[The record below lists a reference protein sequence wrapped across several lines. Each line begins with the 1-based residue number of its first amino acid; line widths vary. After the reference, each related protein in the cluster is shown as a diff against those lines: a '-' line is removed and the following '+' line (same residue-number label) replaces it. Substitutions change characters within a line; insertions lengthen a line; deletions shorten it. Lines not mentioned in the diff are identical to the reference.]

1 MSVFSRGRRPEKT
14 KEYIFMRC
22 AWCKVMYAFLI
33 EEIDLNLPCHVC
45 NAEFRT
51 FEMVGSD
58 VILSVG
64 IEKVS

>member
-1 MSVFSRGRRPEKT
+1 
-14 KEYIFMRC
+14 MRC